1 MMATLEP
8 AWPKNNPMT
17 IKLTARSDNCNREA
31 NRFEEFLV
39 SNVRP
44 TPANTTNSADDTP
57 VRLSPTQEG
66 QTAPVSS
73 AISSG
78 KIWVASMPKIATPR
92 AVSIPVIRPGAS
104 RRLIQCNFLVA
115 FDQHKRS
122 LCDLW
127 CFLPW
132 SQVGLSL

>member
-8 AWPKNNPMT
+8 AWPKNNPTT

-57 VRLSPTQEG
+57 VRLRYAQEG
-66 QTAPVSS
+66 QPAPVSS

-78 KIWVASMPKIATPR
+78 KIWVASMPQIAARR
-92 AVSIPVIRPGAS
+92 AVSIPVRRPGAS
-104 RRLIQCNFLVA
+104 RRLIQCHFQVGL
-115 FDQHKRS
+115 DQLKRS

-127 CFLPW
+127 CCLPW
-132 SQVGLSL
+132 SQVGL